1 MDAARV
7 ALLREALAHTG
18 WLDGARTLAGALRQR
33 TQAPGGL
40 LLVGTPQEEPWHLAA
55 HLDDEARWSGTPQI
69 APTLVRWDPPPGA
82 PAHLA
87 VDMARLEQARR
98 GETVFLVASDDAPA
112 SLLERMSDARRSG
125 ATLLSLDAGDGEL
138 ADLVHERMVVS
149 ESGLAVPSSALTGA
163 LAAAQDPFDIAQHLV
178 SSIAGEPAAGRGDWR
193 DRLER
198 LLDKVS
204 GQVPDR

>member
-18 WLDGARTLAGALRQR
+18 WVDGARTLAGALRQR
-33 TQAPGGL
+33 TQEPGGL

-69 APTLVRWDPPPGA
+69 APTLVRWAPPPGA

-98 GETVFLVASDDAPA
+98 GETVFLVAPDAAPA

-149 ESGLAVPSSALTGA
+149 ESGLAVPQSALVPT
-163 LAAAQDPFDIAQHLV
+163 QDPFDIAQHLV
-178 SSIAGEPAAGRGDWR
+178 SSVAGEPTARRGGWR

-204 GQVPDR
+204 GPAPGS